1 MIYSLKS
8 IKNLWAIYFYLNRSK
23 KLIVARTIAV
33 INIYVSDTKQ
43 LLKMMQYNW
52 MKNAKY
58 IDKNSNKRYARLWI
72 EN

>member
-1 MIYSLKS
+1 MG
-8 IKNLWAIYFYLNRSK
+8 NFYLNRSK
-23 KLIVARTIAV
+23 KLIVSRTIAV